1 MPNSQFITPEDLIER
16 YKGRISIKTL
26 ANWRT
31 KGGGPSYTKIG
42 GKIMYPLSEVIEW
55 ERLRTYGSTA
65 KRAAMRVLFIFYGF
79 TSAAGALV

>member
-1 MPNSQFITPEDLIER
+1 MPDSQFITPEDLIER

-42 GKIMYPLSEVIEW
+42 GKIMYPLSAVLEW
-55 ERLRTYGSTA
+55 EKLRTYGSTA
-65 KRAAMRVLFIFYGF
+65 RRVAMLGGLLIFYSF
-79 TSAAGALV
+79 ASASALA

>member
-1 MPNSQFITPEDLIER
+1 MPQENFITPEALIER

-42 GKIMYPLSEVIEW
+42 GKIMYPLSAVLTW
-55 ERLRTYGSTA
+55 EHLRTYGSTA
-65 KRAAMRVLFIFYGF
+65 VRATMKVLLIFYSVASVL
-79 TSAAGALV
+79 TLAV